1 MAASWK
7 CFEDQ
12 SDMPLCLIQ
21 PLSLGE
27 GGGGGLWGRQKEWFS
42 VTRVMGG
49 VVETRFSVKNNIIIW
64 KIIKYI

>member
-27 GGGGGLWGRQKEWFS
+27 GGGGY
-42 VTRVMGG
+42 G
-49 VVETRFSVKNNIIIW
+49 VGKRSGFQ
-64 KIIKYI
+64 

>member
-27 GGGGGLWGRQKEWFS
+27 GGGGGGGGG
-42 VTRVMGG
+42 VMG
-49 VVETRFSVKNNIIIW
+49 
-64 KIIKYI
+64 